1 MKSFIHVND
10 LEVECLIGC
19 LKDER
24 HSTQIVVVNIEAE
37 VDSTEAVYTDK
48 ITHALNF
55 ADIAKEVSFILKT
68 GQFSLL
74 ETACA
79 FILHYL
85 FIPPLPQ
92 RDYRPQVKGA
102 KVSLLKAKP
111 FPGNT
116 SAGVVVQANIDEMKQ
131 VVEAIKTQTPWGNF
145 FPVYQNKNLVLF
157 CLNLNPQKEM
167 SFDMLKQGKG
177 ELYSLTDGLLQSDL
191 QSTFNPHPYPVS
203 FLYLGTPFK

>member
-1 MKSFIHVND
+1 MKSFIHIND

-24 HSTQIVVVNIEAE
+24 HSPQIVVVNIEAQ
-37 VDSTEAVYTDK
+37 VDSIKAAYTDK
-48 ITHALNF
+48 IVHTLNF
-55 ADIAKEVSFILKT
+55 ADVAKEVSFILKA

-116 SAGVVVQANIDEMKQ
+116 SAGVVVRANVDEMKQ
-131 VVEAIKTQTPWGNF
+131 VIDAMKTKTPWGDF
-145 FPVYQNKNLVLF
+145 STIYQNQNLALS
-157 CLNLNPQKEM
+157 CLNLNPKKEIN
-167 SFDMLKQGKG
+167 FGMLKQGKG
-177 ELYSLTDGLLQSDL
+177 EFYSLTDGLRSDS
-191 QSTFNPHPYPVS
+191 QGAFNPHPYPVS

>member
-1 MKSFIHVND
+1 MKFFIHVND

-37 VDSTEAVYTDK
+37 VDSAKAADTDK
-48 ITHALNF
+48 ITNALNF

-92 RDYRPQVKGA
+92 RDDRPQVKRA

-116 SAGVVVQANIDEMKQ
+116 SAGVVVEANIDDMKH
-131 VVEAIKTQTPWGNF
+131 VIEARRTETSWGNYSI
-145 FPVYQNKNLVLF
+145 VYQNQNLALSY
-157 CLNLNPQKEM
+157 LNLNPKKEIN
-167 SFDMLKQGKG
+167 FEMLKQEKG
-177 ELYSLTDGLLQSDL
+177 EFYSLTEGR
-191 QSTFNPHPYPVS
+191 